1 MMEPVYAF
9 EKLDVYHAANQLARV
24 VGGLC
29 ASLPGKKDRVARKMI
44 RANVVLGMTIAGG
57 NAERSPDEFMSL
69 EDRQEFLRV
78 AQASVRDLRRIFLDL
93 RRDRLGSRSHI
104 SAGLELLERI
114 EAGLNENVA
123 QLRPGFDPVAYAQT
137 QRRQS

>member
-1 MMEPVYAF
+1 MEPVYAF
-9 EKLDVYHAANQLARV
+9 EKLNVYHAANQLARV

-78 AQASVRDLRRIFLDL
+78 ALSSVRDLRRIFLDL

-123 QLRPGFDPVAYAQT
+123 QLRPGFDPVAYAQM